1 MWRVK
6 VLVLGV
12 AQRVAVWQQK
22 RKDDSDAHREA
33 RGWCCRCYR
42 QAAETL
48 HHHPSHQASHE
59 LAHLLTPKPL
69 HAQMFHKAHIWS
81 SCDLLYGLLTFIL
94 WFLLFY
100 YSAAA
105 FICSLKQRMSRREVS
120 ACAKGQQPRIL
131 CLWYIST
138 LANAVRRQ
146 NIYEGRKN
154 SLTFL
159 SCWLF
164 IDGKWCHWPLKEL
177 LHYLDMQSGG
187 AEDQSPDWRKTCWT
201 SWARVATIAVW
212 KTCKNHEHRWNT
224 LKADWFFKSIK
235 QVMILSKLKAGV
247 LV

>member
-1 MWRVK
+1 MTQTLTEKRVD
-6 VLVLGV
+6 G
-12 AQRVAVWQQK
+12 AADATDRQQRRCITIHRTRHRMNSLTCSHPSLSTHRCFTKPTSGPAVISCTDNWHLFYDFFFFIIVRQLL
-22 RKDDSDAHREA
+22 SAA
-33 RGWCCRCYR
+33 WSRGWAGERWAR
-42 QAAETL
+42 A
-48 HHHPSHQASHE
+48 
-59 LAHLLTPKPL
+59 
-69 HAQMFHKAHIWS
+69 
-81 SCDLLYGLLTFIL
+81 
-94 WFLLFY
+94 
-100 YSAAA
+100 
-105 FICSLKQRMSRREVS
+105 LKVNS
-120 ACAKGQQPRIL
+120 
-131 CLWYIST
+131 
-138 LANAVRRQ
+138 ANAVRRQ

-187 AEDQSPDWRKTCWT
+187 AEDQSPDWRTTCWT

-235 QVMILSKLKAGV
+235 QVMILSKLKAGA

>member
-1 MWRVK
+1 MTQTLTEKCVDGATDATDRQQRRCITIHRTRHRMNSLTCSHPRLSTHRCFTK
-6 VLVLGV
+6 PTSGPAVLSCTDY
-12 AQRVAVWQQK
+12 W
-22 RKDDSDAHREA
+22 
-33 RGWCCRCYR
+33 
-42 QAAETL
+42 
-48 HHHPSHQASHE
+48 
-59 LAHLLTPKPL
+59 HL
-69 HAQMFHKAHIWS
+69 FY
-81 SCDLLYGLLTFIL
+81 DF
-94 WFLLFY
+94 FFFY

-105 FICSLKQRMSRREVS
+105 FICSLKQKMSRREVS
-120 ACAKGQQPRIL
+120 ACAKGQQRRIL

-187 AEDQSPDWRKTCWT
+187 AEDQSPDWRTTCWT

-224 LKADWFFKSIK
+224 LKADWFFKSIN
-235 QVMILSKLKAGV
+235 QVMILSKLKAGA